1 MPNGGNM
8 NRLVPTLL
16 VLLIVPLSSADGFS
30 YVYSSIVGTGNDVII
45 LIEWTPTMIDPL
57 CAPQPCC
64 YNEVPEDCCHY
75 IVFYANDSGVYYV
88 TYAYNVKAFAS
99 ENGTYLFSGV
109 IYRAYNG
116 CFQRLGD
123 VPGKSKFVF
132 PYIATMT
139 SNKLTI
145 YHLGCTMRKIGEVPV
160 TSKCTF
166 DLSSRNLIVSCP
178 NGTRRFALSDS
189 EMIEVPVVKRW
200 VVLGT
205 KRPSVTQGKL
215 ENDIL
220 VFSNGSRTYKIPSKE
235 LLPYLYD
242 SKELKFLTG
251 VFMKDALLILP
262 PTMNYEY
269 CIYNGTFSSKLS
281 FTSPLS
287 NSEFVVYDFKLSEF
301 KPVYAFLYNGTLK
314 PIPLFLPDGKYF
326 KPLAPKVVIKS
337 ECPCPVRTS
346 SEANASRAN
355 NKICGPG
362 LLLFLSLLILK
373 RKQ

>member
-1 MPNGGNM
+1 MS
-8 NRLVPTLL
+8 RLIFVFMLIPL
-16 VLLIVPLSSADGFS
+16 VASLSLADGFT
-30 YVYSSIVGTGNDVII
+30 YTYSSIVGTDNDVII

-64 YNEVPEDCCHY
+64 YNEVPADCCHY

-99 ENGTYLFSGV
+99 ENGTYLFSDV
-109 IYRAYNG
+109 IYRAYSG
-116 CFQRLGD
+116 CFQRLGGLS
-123 VPGKSKFVF
+123 GKAKFVF
-132 PYIATMT
+132 PYVVTMI
-139 SNKLTI
+139 SNKLLV

-166 DLSSRNLIVSCP
+166 DLSSRSLIVSCP
-178 NGTRRFALSDS
+178 NGTRRFALSGS
-189 EMIEVPVVKRW
+189 RMVEVPAVKRW

-205 KRPSVTQGKL
+205 KRPSVAQGKL
-215 ENDIL
+215 ENDVL
-220 VFSNGSRTYKIPSKE
+220 VFSNGSRTYKILSKE

-262 PTMNYEY
+262 PTMDYEY
-269 CIYNGTFSSKLS
+269 CIYNGTFSSKLR

-301 KPVYAFLYNGTLK
+301 KPVYAFLYNGTLR

-346 SEANASRAN
+346 PSHVN
-355 NKICGPG
+355 NRICGPG
-362 LLLFLSLLILK
+362 LLLFLSLMILK

>member
-1 MPNGGNM
+1 MS
-8 NRLVPTLL
+8 RLIFVFMLIPL
-16 VLLIVPLSSADGFS
+16 VASLSLADGFT
-30 YVYSSIVGTGNDVII
+30 YTYSSIVGTGNDVII

-57 CAPQPCC
+57 CAPRPCC
-64 YNEVPEDCCHY
+64 YNEVPADCCHY

-88 TYAYNVKAFAS
+88 AYVYNPVAFSS
-99 ENGTYLFSGV
+99 ENGTYLFPG

-123 VPGKSKFVF
+123 APGKARFVF
-132 PYIATMT
+132 PYIAARI

-145 YHLGCTMRKIGEVPV
+145 YHLGCNMSKIGEVSV

-189 EMIEVPVVKRW
+189 GMVEVSAVKRW
-200 VVLGT
+200 IIFGT
-205 KRPSVTQGKL
+205 KRPSVVQGRL
-215 ENDIL
+215 ENNTL
-220 VFSNGSRTYKIPSKE
+220 VFLNGSRTYKIPFRE

-242 SKELKFLTG
+242 SRELKFLTG

-269 CIYNGTFSSKLS
+269 CIYNGTFSSRLS

-287 NSEFVVYDFKLSEF
+287 RSEFVVDDFKLSEF

-314 PIPLFLPDGKYF
+314 PIPLFLPDGEYF
-326 KPLAPKVVIKS
+326 KPLAPKVVIKR

-346 SEANASRAN
+346 SAEANASGTD